1 MTQRETG
8 RPGGPGPG
16 ALASAHCI
24 TPRGKHGAALSTAPN
39 HRVLLGNRSEA
50 HIMRVAI
57 AVAIALVLV
66 AGVQG
71 VPTRDAVLVAVD
83 EVVSVPGFK
92 ASRVKVGCGRC
103 IHAQL

>member
-1 MTQRETG
+1 
-8 RPGGPGPG
+8 
-16 ALASAHCI
+16 
-24 TPRGKHGAALSTAPN
+24 
-39 HRVLLGNRSEA
+39 
-50 HIMRVAI
+50 MRVAI

-103 IHAQL
+103 IHAQLQRGH